1 MTGNIKNMRK
11 QDEELVKGW
20 GQIVTPLE
28 IKISDGFKTT
38 ENYYHSMPSVV
49 DYSYP
54 NSYIM
59 NLINIFYYSVN
70 QLVTICNQLKLP
82 SSGGNYCLIELKKLK
97 KSELTC

>member
-1 MTGNIKNMRK
+1 MRK
-11 QDEELVKGW
+11 QYDELVKGW
-20 GQIVTPLE
+20 GQIVPLLE

-38 ENYYHSMPSVV
+38 ENYYHSVPSVV

-82 SSGGNYCLIELKKLK
+82 SSNGNYCLIELEKTQ
-97 KSELTC
+97 ER